1 MNAKADG
8 FDLLPDDIDP
18 ERIITLSL
26 HCGRCG
32 YNLRTLP
39 YVYSCPECGN
49 AYNARALKMEG
60 IFLPNNVGI
69 PFGEV
74 AACLFS
80 AAASWG
86 SIAAFVWSRDR
97 SALALAVPLVAL
109 TLVFAVRAYRALARF
124 AHSISLTRRIEAE
137 EREE

>member
-8 FDLLPDDIDP
+8 FDVLPDGIDP

-32 YNLRTLP
+32 YSLRMLP
-39 YVYSCPECGN
+39 YVYACPECGN

-60 IFLPNNVGI
+60 IFLPYNVGI
-69 PFGEV
+69 PFGDV

-80 AAASWG
+80 AAASSWF
-86 SIAAFVWSRDR
+86 IIEFVSSKER
-97 SALALAVPLVAL
+97 SAIALAVPLVAL
-109 TLVFAVRAYRALARF
+109 TLVFAWRAYRALARF
-124 AHSISLTRRIEAE
+124 AHSISLSRRIEAQ